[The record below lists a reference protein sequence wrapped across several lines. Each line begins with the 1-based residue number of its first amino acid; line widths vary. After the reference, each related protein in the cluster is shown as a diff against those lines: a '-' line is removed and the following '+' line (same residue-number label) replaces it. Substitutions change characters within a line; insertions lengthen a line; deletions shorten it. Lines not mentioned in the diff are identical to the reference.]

1 MIATVDDS
9 NKNLVRV
16 LERGENRNLK
26 RSRLE
31 AFKSSFRKTNNLIA
45 ELVSLALKIKPCS
58 QIDLL

>member
-1 MIATVDDS
+1 MIAMVDDS